1 MGVSACATTSVAPTT
16 IIGTTVDDPNQAKR
30 FLDVAGVIGL
40 LGYAALAY
48 YSRGGLGEPELV
60 PFFALIGWV
69 SLPWIVAFAC
79 FQRAGVPEALPMGRL
94 LIWAVLFRICG
105 LFGVPLFE
113 DDYFRYLWDGFRF
126 AETGTPY
133 GAAPAA
139 FFADAQIP
147 QVFQRI
153 LDHINYPDLPT
164 IYGPVTELLFLLAYV
179 LEPGS
184 LIPLQALLIG
194 VDILLIRLL
203 LTVARPTHVLLYAW
217 CPLVIKEIAFTAHP
231 DGLGVSLAIAAVVM
245 GLRRHTVGAA
255 ICIALAV
262 GAKVFALLLV
272 PFVLARA
279 GPRAWLTFVAVLALL
294 YLPFAI
300 RGDTDLPALAL
311 FAAGWEFNSALYGLV
326 TQWLSPTPTKWLLG
340 AILIAVGGSYWLA
353 YRRDTPG
360 QIPRGDWIYGAFL
373 VAAPVINPWYALWL
387 LPFAVI
393 YPSRWAWTAS
403 AALFLSYV
411 TAINLG
417 SLHLDPFAQPFWV
430 RPVEFGL
437 ILGALGIDIWRHR
450 SDRSNPD
457 TELAG
462 RTTIQSS
469 RRTIRG

>member
-1 MGVSACATTSVAPTT
+1 MVGV
-16 IIGTTVDDPNQAKR
+16 
-30 FLDVAGVIGL
+30 
-40 LGYAALAY
+40 LGYGALAY
-48 YSRGGLGEPELV
+48 ISRGSLGEPELV
-60 PFFALIGWV
+60 AFFALTGWV
-69 SLPWIVAFAC
+69 SLPWIVVFAC
-79 FQRAGVPEALPMGRL
+79 FHRAGAPEALPVGRL
-94 LIWAVLFRICG
+94 LFWAVLFRVCG

-133 GAAPAA
+133 GTAPAA
-139 FFADAQIP
+139 FFANTDIP
-147 QVFQRI
+147 LVFQRI

-164 IYGPVTELLFLLAYV
+164 IYGPLTELLFLLAYV

-184 LIPLQALLIG
+184 LMPLQALLIG

-203 LTVARPTHVLLYAW
+203 LTVAPATHVLLYAW

-231 DGLGVSLAIAAVVM
+231 DGLGVSLAIAAVVL
-245 GLRRHTVGAA
+245 GSRRHAVGAA
-255 ICIALAV
+255 VCIALAV

-279 GPRAWLTFVAVLALL
+279 GPRAWLAFVAVLALL

-300 RGDTDLPALAL
+300 RGDTDLQVLGL
-311 FAAGWEFNSALYGLV
+311 FAATWEFNSALYGLL
-326 TQWLSPTPTKWLLG
+326 TRWLAPALTKWLLG
-340 AILIAVGGSYWLA
+340 TALVALGAAYWLR
-353 YRRDTPG
+353 YRSDTPG

-403 AALFLSYV
+403 VALFLSYV
-411 TAINLG
+411 TAINMG
-417 SLHLDPFAQPFWV
+417 SFHLDPFALPFWV

-437 ILGALGIDIWRHR
+437 ILGALGIDVWR
-450 SDRSNPD
+450 DRS
-457 TELAG
+457 
-462 RTTIQSS
+462 
-469 RRTIRG
+469 